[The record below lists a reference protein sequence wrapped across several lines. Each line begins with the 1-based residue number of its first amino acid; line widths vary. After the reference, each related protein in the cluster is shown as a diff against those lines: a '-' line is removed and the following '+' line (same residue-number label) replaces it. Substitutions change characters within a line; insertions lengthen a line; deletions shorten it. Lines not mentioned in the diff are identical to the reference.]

1 MVKRSLRSAVHNHVA
16 VTPSSD
22 GSRCFRRIRDTP
34 LDLQGRDY
42 ASRSHHVSMNT
53 PRKSEKNEKK
63 ARGSLV
69 EITRAM
75 FQAFE
80 ATKDISCRCYL
91 SVLTELE
98 S

>member
-1 MVKRSLRSAVHNHVA
+1 MSEPSKYVVRAVDCQPSDALRVKHPFNPASEIHMK
-16 VTPSSD
+16 
-22 GSRCFRRIRDTP
+22 RDT
-34 LDLQGRDY
+34 
-42 ASRSHHVSMNT
+42 ASRRRGILPDSIPNQ
-53 PRKSEKNEKK
+53 RK
-63 ARGSLV
+63 ARGSLI